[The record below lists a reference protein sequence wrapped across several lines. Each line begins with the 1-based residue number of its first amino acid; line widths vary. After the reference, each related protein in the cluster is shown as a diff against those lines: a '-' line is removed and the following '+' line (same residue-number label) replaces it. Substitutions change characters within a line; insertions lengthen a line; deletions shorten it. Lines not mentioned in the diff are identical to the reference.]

1 MLNPVKKRLN
11 LRRLSAAVLIA
22 AFASTAA
29 PAGADV
35 LGDLAAKAAKGAEV
49 VWYESSPEE
58 QIDAVLATFN
68 KRYPKVRVKFV
79 RVVGGNE
86 FASRAVQEMQ
96 ARGYTGDVLTGG
108 ADHIWQLNER
118 DILARVNW
126 AEIGIPKRLAP
137 TDFTVATSASIYVLL
152 WNTNKVKDSEAPKSW
167 EEVLDPKWTGR
178 MGSWVRASAFAE
190 LASAWGAEK
199 AEAALK
205 RFIELKPF
213 LFKSTFPLAQ
223 QVAAG
228 EVDVA
233 IGFYHTA
240 QPPIRAGAPLK
251 FRALDPTP
259 MHTIY
264 TSISKTSRNPDG
276 AKLLLAWLSSPEGA
290 KAYEDATSRG
300 THLLEGTKAAALIK
314 GKNATEFPIEE
325 SGVLGELNEKF
336 NKMLAG
342 VGQAR

>member
-1 MLNPVKKRLN
+1 MLRTAKALRL
-11 LRRLSAAVLIA
+11 LCVAAVMLV
-22 AFASTAA
+22 
-29 PAGADV
+29 AGALTPARADTMA
-35 LGDLAAKAAKGAEV
+35 DLAAKAAKGGEV

-58 QIDAVLATFN
+58 QIDAVLAAFN

-86 FASRAVQEMQ
+86 FASRIVQEMQ

-108 ADHIWQLNER
+108 ADHIWQLNQR
-118 DILARVNW
+118 GYLAHMDFTQ
-126 AEIGIPKRLAP
+126 IGVPKQLAS

-152 WNTNKVKDSEAPKSW
+152 WNTNKVKEADAPKTW
-167 EEVLDPKWTGR
+167 DDVLDPKWTGR
-178 MGSWVRASAFAE
+178 MGTWVRASAFAE
-190 LASAWGAEK
+190 LAAAWGPEK

-205 RFIELKPF
+205 RFIALKPA

-233 IGFYHTA
+233 IGFYHA
-240 QPPIRAGAPLK
+240 SQPPIQAGAPLK
-251 FRALDPTP
+251 YRALDPTP

-264 TSISKTSRNPDG
+264 TSISKASRNPDG
-276 AKLLLAWLSSPEGA
+276 AKLLLAWLTSPEGA

-300 THLLEGTKAAALIK
+300 THLLPGTQAAALIK
-314 GKNATEFPIEE
+314 GKNISEFPVEKSDE
-325 SGVLGELNEKF
+325 LGELNEKF
-336 NKMLAG
+336 NAMLAAS
-342 VGQAR
+342 GQAR

>member
-1 MLNPVKKRLN
+1 MFDIVRKHFN
-11 LRRLSAAVLIA
+11 LRSMTAAVLAA
-22 AFASTAA
+22 AFAASAS
-29 PAGADV
+29 PARADV
-35 LGDLAAKAAKGAEV
+35 LGDLAAKAAKGGEV

-58 QIDAVLATFN
+58 QIDAVVAAFN

-86 FASRAVQEMQ
+86 FASRAVQESQ
-96 ARGYTGDVLTGG
+96 ARGYTADVLTGG

-118 DILARVNW
+118 GILARVNW
-126 AEIGIPKRLAP
+126 AELGIPKQLAP
-137 TDFTVATSASIYVLL
+137 TDFTVATSASIYVVL
-152 WNTNKVKDSEAPKSW
+152 WNTNKVKDSEAPKTW
-167 EEVLDPKWTGR
+167 DEVLDPKWTGR
-178 MGSWVRASAFAE
+178 VGSWVRASAFAE
-190 LASAWGAEK
+190 LASGWGAEK

-205 RFIELKPF
+205 QFITLKPF

-240 QPPIRAGAPLK
+240 QPPIKAGAPLK

-300 THLLEGTKAAALIK
+300 THLLEGMQAAALIK
-314 GKNATEFPIEE
+314 GKNATEFPIEKSDE
-325 SGVLGELNEKF
+325 LGELNEKF

-342 VGQAR
+342 AGQAR